1 MFQTRLMFRCIAISI
16 TVSASFILAACGGGD
31 GGSGPAAN
39 VIPKADFSACDQNPS
54 VGPSALVGNASKT
67 EFVASKFFGKP
78 YDRFDLE
85 AVLDASV
92 VATTEYVKS
101 LGINLMKVT
110 VGSPGGKCP
119 NYFSLPNANDPLEK
133 IWNEASAGTNG
144 NASLQGLF
152 FEFCGNGTGTGCRD
166 RQMVNPTILVNHVSD
181 RWTLVHEMMH
191 YNFNQ
196 GRKADSNIPASSMLD
211 KMTKYHSAQFKK
223 FYSDFEALPNRGD
236 LAGAVNELKELVKV
250 SHHLM
255 FRKALEE
262 ISIEGMLI
270 DLWANGDFKNSGART
285 PSTWYMEFS
294 RGQAMEQARE
304 FEGFIPP
311 LLNAAEQNF
320 WPEIVEDIK
329 AVKELIDMPKN
340 ETLRMIKEA
349 KAKIAAKTVPKID
362 IPLTEGEV
370 PAEGERPK
378 EGDEIATP
386 TASVHSS
393 TASHEADFNDQH
405 AHNHLDQLDRE
416 QMEKK
421 FIDSI
426 RKLRVEVQN

>member
-1 MFQTRLMFRCIAISI
+1 MHTLVETYLNRSLVIGLAA
-16 TVSASFILAACGGGD
+16 TVALSFTACGGG
-31 GGSGPAAN
+31 GGGDSQGN
-39 VIPKADFSACDQNPS
+39 VIPKADFSACDQNPT
-54 VGPSALVGNASKT
+54 VGSSAIIGNASKT
-67 EFVASKFFGKP
+67 DFVASNFFGKP

-110 VGSPGGKCP
+110 VGSPAGKCP
-119 NYFSLPNANDPLEK
+119 NYFSLPNANEPLEK
-133 IWNEASAGTNG
+133 VWNEASSGTNG

-152 FEFCGNGTGTGCRD
+152 LEFCGAGTGVGCRE

-196 GRKADSNIPASSMLD
+196 GRKAAQDIPTNAMLD

-223 FYSDFEALPNRGD
+223 FLNDFEALPNRGD
-236 LAGAVNELKELVKV
+236 LANAVKELEQLVKI

-262 ISIEGMLI
+262 IAIEGMLI
-270 DLWANGDFKNSGART
+270 DLWAKDEFKNSGART

-294 RGQAMEQARE
+294 RGQAMQQAGE
-304 FEGFIPP
+304 FDDFISP
-311 LLNAAEQNF
+311 LQSAAEQNF
-320 WPEIVEDIK
+320 WPEIVADVK

-340 ETLRMIKEA
+340 ESLRMIKEA
-349 KAKIAAKTVPKID
+349 KTKIAIKTGRGSQEMPETSPGEMEPGTGETAPVE
-362 IPLTEGEV
+362 IP
-370 PAEGERPK
+370 
-378 EGDEIATP
+378 
-386 TASVHSS
+386 SVSARAPHSS
-393 TASHEADFNDQH
+393 VEMDFSVEH

-416 QMEKK
+416 QREKK
-421 FIDSI
+421 FIEV
-426 RKLRVEVQN
+426 LRELKRELQN